1 MSTPPDDPLLDELL
15 RGSLDASGTTVVG
28 IAGPVAVGKSTFAD
42 TLAAR
47 LTATGRTAEVVATDV
62 FLVSNAQLAPLGGAM
77 RKGFPE
83 SYDWAALIDT
93 LDAARRGRFPLT
105 TPVYSH
111 ETFDLVPGATH
122 AIETADVLVVEG
134 LNLLQA
140 PPDAPADMA
149 AMLDRS
155 IYLHAPEQVIEQ
167 WFVDRFIG
175 LARPAD
181 GPPSAFYE
189 MFAGMDD
196 AELDAVARW
205 TWTEINLP
213 NLRQHIAPTRERADV
228 VVHKAADHHIE
239 RIEQPG

>member
-1 MSTPPDDPLLDELL
+1 MSGAFVL
-15 RGSLDASGTTVVG
+15 G
-28 IAGPVAVGKSTFAD
+28 IAGPVAVGKSTYAASEAD
-42 TLAAR
+42 R
-47 LTATGRTAEVVATDV
+47 IRATGAIVEVVATDV
-62 FLVSNAQLAPLGGAM
+62 FLLSNEQLAPLGGAM
-77 RKGFPE
+77 RKGYPE

-93 LDAARRGRFPLT
+93 LDAARHGGFPVT

-111 ETFDLVPGATH
+111 ETFDLVPGAVHT
-122 AIETADVLVVEG
+122 IEAADVVVVEG

-167 WFVDRFIG
+167 WFVDRFVG
-175 LARPAD
+175 LARPAE
-181 GPPSAFYE
+181 GEPSAFYE
-189 MFAGMDD
+189 MFAGMAD
-196 AELDAVARW
+196 AELEAVARW

-228 VVHKAADHHIE
+228 VVHKAADHRIE
-239 RIEQPG
+239 RVEQLG